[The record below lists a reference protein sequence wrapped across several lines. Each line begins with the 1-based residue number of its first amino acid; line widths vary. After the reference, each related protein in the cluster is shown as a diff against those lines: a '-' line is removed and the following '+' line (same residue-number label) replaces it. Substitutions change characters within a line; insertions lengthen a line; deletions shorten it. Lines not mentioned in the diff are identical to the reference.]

1 MAGGPEREEEELCH
15 LKTSSDEPHSHMLG
29 MVVVDSP
36 SATPHCPQRQ
46 SVEAQT
52 GLFAVEF
59 ASSCPPP
66 ILIEANQAGQE
77 GIATLPVLVI
87 SMQAV

>member
-52 GLFAVEF
+52 GLFAVGF
-59 ASSCPPP
+59 AYAICIKFRIQQPRKR
-66 ILIEANQAGQE
+66 E
-77 GIATLPVLVI
+77 LVPGNGD
-87 SMQAV
+87 A

>member
-1 MAGGPEREEEELCH
+1 MWMAGGPEREEEELCH

-59 ASSCPPP
+59 AISCPPP
-66 ILIEANQAGQE
+66 P
-77 GIATLPVLVI
+77 GIDRGESGSFFI
-87 SMQAV
+87 YK